1 MCRGQSTPAG
11 ALAGLARQGSV
22 ETAFEARL
30 EVIMASAERGPDFK
44 PFHLPALS
52 ATYFAT
58 ALICASLSTSLNAGM
73 MPPPLITCFLA
84 RGNGGLRASR
94 FGPIVAVEPAAESA
108 WQPAHVVWKILRPFV

>member
-11 ALAGLARQGSV
+11 ALAGLARQGSI

-44 PFHLPALS
+44 PFHLPALE

-73 MPPPLITCFLA
+73 MLPPLITCFLT
-84 RGNGGLRASR
+84 RGNGGLSRSR
-94 FGPIVAVEPAAESA
+94 FGPVVPVVPAA
-108 WQPAHVVWKILRPFV
+108 LRVFLPPHFVLCLSLT